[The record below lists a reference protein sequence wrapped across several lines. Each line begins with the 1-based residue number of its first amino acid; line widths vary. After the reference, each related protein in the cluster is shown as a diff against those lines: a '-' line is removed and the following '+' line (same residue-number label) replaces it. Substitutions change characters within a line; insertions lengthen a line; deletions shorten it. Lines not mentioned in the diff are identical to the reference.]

1 MLNKSKVFALV
12 GFSFLIIACNQKNTD
27 KPDKETILKGSIT
40 VLSDETLTP
49 VVDDQ
54 MLIFQDIYGAKV
66 TVVSKSEAEI
76 VNDLLNQKFAVAF
89 MARNLTEKEKK
100 VFAQKKIVP
109 RITPF
114 ASDAIALISNKNNKD
129 TLIAL
134 QDVIG
139 FMQSK
144 TSKGIKGLVF
154 DNPNSSTV
162 RYLKELAKVTVE
174 PAEGVYSFKTNDE
187 VIKFVAEND
196 GMIGVVGVNWLTQP
210 LPEMNEFIDK
220 VTILSV
226 RGLKDEK
233 YYAPTQNSL
242 AKGLY
247 PLARELYIVNCQGSA
262 GLGMG
267 ISSFVAGD
275 IGQRII
281 LKSELLPYKTPGRK
295 IIIRNEIINDKK

>member
-1 MLNKSKVFALV
+1 MLNKSKVLALV
-12 GFSFLIIACNQKNTD
+12 SFSLLLITCNQND
-27 KPDKETILKGSIT
+27 KDKQDRETILKGSVT
-40 VLSDETLTP
+40 VLTDETLTP

-89 MARNLTEKEKK
+89 MARNLSDKEKM
-100 VFAQKKIVP
+100 VFEQKKIVP
-109 RITPF
+109 RVTPF
-114 ASDAIALISNKNNKD
+114 ATDAIALIGNKSNND

-134 QDVIG
+134 QDVIS
-139 FMQSK
+139 FMEGKSA
-144 TSKGIKGLVF
+144 KGIKGLVF

-162 RYLKELAKVTVE
+162 RYLKDLAKVAAIPT
-174 PAEGVYSFKTNDE
+174 EGVYSFKTNEE
-187 VIKFVAEND
+187 VIKFVAENE

-210 LPEMNEFIDK
+210 LPEMNEFINK
-220 VTILSV
+220 VNILSV
-226 RGLKDEK
+226 RGLNDEK

-242 AKGLY
+242 AKGFY